1 MCFLWLIRICA
12 ILSVNHQKALADAGA
27 FWFVRFSPVGGG
39 YCRVWCIAA
48 AARWYPAFA
57 AEIRFA
63 VRWAQR
69 PAACPALR
77 SDFRG
82 ALRGGRY
89 LRLSERRCA
98 FLHYYNYKSCVTAGR
113 LCLRVCAFAAVCG
126 ISSVRGFF
134 IYRRA
139 ARISPEMR
147 NFAGNVFCREAH
159 LRTALP
165 SSAEKFFPAGARCRA
180 RVLFRR
186 IFRSEFRGENAFLEA
201 PQNDTFCKFERK
213 FIHFTQFFIDKRHC
227 LPYN

>member
-1 MCFLWLIRICA
+1 MQVLFG
-12 ILSVNHQKALADAGA
+12 LSA
-27 FWFVRFSPVGGG
+27 FRLS
-39 YCRVWCIAA
+39 
-48 AARWYPAFA
+48 A

-82 ALRGGRY
+82 ALHGGCYPRLQARGA
-89 LRLSERRCA
+89 LHA
-98 FLHYYNYKSCVTAGR
+98 FFHYYKSQIARDCGAVEPPCPR
-113 LCLRVCAFAAVCG
+113 FRCRVRDFAA
-126 ISSVRGFF
+126 VRGFF

-165 SSAEKFFPAGARCRA
+165 LSAEKIFPAGARCRA
-180 RVLFRR
+180 KVSSRR
-186 IFRSEFRGENAFLEA
+186 IFRSDREGENAFVKA
-201 PQNDTFCKFERK
+201 SKNDTFCKFERK
-213 FIHFTQFFIDKRHC
+213 FIHFTQFFIDKRRC

>member
-1 MCFLWLIRICA
+1 MVCPPSACRRGISDL
-12 ILSVNHQKALADAGA
+12 
-27 FWFVRFSPVGGG
+27 RF
-39 YCRVWCIAA
+39 
-48 AARWYPAFA
+48 
-57 AEIRFA
+57 
-63 VRWAQR
+63 
-69 PAACPALR
+69 
-77 SDFRG
+77 
-82 ALRGGRY
+82 GGRSSRRTVRHCARIFTGLCTLSFIIINHK
-89 LRLSERRCA
+89 LR
-98 FLHYYNYKSCVTAGR
+98 VTAGR

-165 SSAEKFFPAGARCRA
+165 LSAEKIFPAGARCRA
-180 RVLFRR
+180 KVSFRR
-186 IFRSEFRGENAFLEA
+186 IFRSDREGENAFVKA
-201 PQNDTFCKFERK
+201 PKNDTFCKFERK